1 MKRASTG
8 PILST
13 VFVDYDNIY
22 LSLKR
27 KNDDAAK
34 RFAKDSGVWLQG
46 IISGE
51 LITPTST
58 YIPASERRIA
68 MNRCYGNPVPRRNS
82 HDNSTDMNSFPF
94 VRHHFLRSGFE
105 VIDCPPL
112 TAQLKNSADIRIVMD
127 IRDILTHDTFF
138 DEFIILSGDADFTPV
153 LHRLRAH
160 ARRTVV
166 FANDHTA
173 QPYTALSDGEIRES
187 SLLALLLN
195 DRAIAVGETPRGLAP
210 PQSAV
215 AAIDV
220 DEARHSILAEVV
232 QFVRSAPQAVPLETL
247 ADRAVRIV
255 GREKTVGTNWGGFNT
270 FRDLLL
276 SGLPDDVHLSDTPPY
291 TVFDANRHISA
302 AGLLAPQTAQ
312 LAQPIVSYDART
324 SHLNQPADV
333 QPQMQRA
340 FRAPAPQNTPH
351 PHASGYQQA
360 EPPQRQIMAQP
371 VPQRIVAENQ
381 SIETRTYE
389 QFAPEAAPS
398 RQYMLRPA
406 HDRFAEEPVSRA
418 PQQTPGQNVLQNPVQ
433 PQPQTVAQSAAP
445 LHPAAQYTEVR
456 APQYTEARVPQ
467 YTEARAPVAQQR
479 SAAPPQPAG
488 STQQGGQSQH
498 GGQFGPRTA
507 DHATQIQQS
516 IARIHDACQAPA
528 LAPAEY
534 RVLFDVMAQEISSNG
549 LQGAQTLVN
558 LTQRARE
565 FGLDLK
571 RDDLRFILEVVSESD
586 PWFEQGA
593 SANLFASRFR
603 NFVVARCRSQGLSL
617 SSDELDLVEAWFSA
631 QPTQQQRPPV
641 YSSQPAP
648 SAPPQQPAA
657 QNRAP
662 SQPQANAQPNPQS
675 GMQPNLPAERWW
687 SLEEGRQHI
696 ADQRAQ
702 SAYNSPEAEQSDDEF
717 PRIVRSRLRG

>member
-34 RFAKDSGVWLQG
+34 RFAKDSGSWLQG

-58 YIPASERRIA
+58 FTAPAERRIA

-127 IRDILTHDTFF
+127 IRDILTHETFF

-160 ARRTVV
+160 ARRAVV

-187 SLLALLLN
+187 SLLSLLLN
-195 DRAIAVGETPRGLAP
+195 DRAISTVDTQRGLAA
-210 PQSAV
+210 PQTALQN
-215 AAIDV
+215 IDV
-220 DEARHSILAEVV
+220 EEARRAILAEVV
-232 QFVRSAPQAVPLETL
+232 QFVRGAPQAVPLETL

-255 GREKTVGTNWGGFNT
+255 GRDKTIGTNWGGFST

-276 SGLPDDVHLSDTPPY
+276 SGLPDDVHLSDTAPY
-291 TVFDANRHISA
+291 TVFDATRHISA
-302 AGLLAPQTAQ
+302 IGLLAPHALAHAPTQ
-312 LAQPIVSYDART
+312 LERSVAQPAPGPAPRQQTDAPQYDARSAAAIAIQSQQRAFHPAAAPAPNYQPT
-324 SHLNQPADV
+324 SQQQAAPHYQQPAAAMPIERRPYDPSAERQIPLDR
-333 QPQMQRA
+333 QPIARAPQHRPAGERPISDRLYEEPMQRA
-340 FRAPAPQNTPH
+340 PSQPIYQEARREAPLQHPAPAP
-351 PHASGYQQA
+351 
-360 EPPQRQIMAQP
+360 
-371 VPQRIVAENQ
+371 
-381 SIETRTYE
+381 
-389 QFAPEAAPS
+389 AAPG
-398 RQYMLRPA
+398 P
-406 HDRFAEEPVSRA
+406 
-418 PQQTPGQNVLQNPVQ
+418 
-433 PQPQTVAQSAAP
+433 
-445 LHPAAQYTEVR
+445 
-456 APQYTEARVPQ
+456 
-467 YTEARAPVAQQR
+467 R
-479 SAAPPQPAG
+479 SADQ
-488 STQQGGQSQH
+488 
-498 GGQFGPRTA
+498 
-507 DHATQIQQS
+507 ATQIQQS

-534 RVLFDVMAQEISSNG
+534 RVLFDIMAQEISTNG
-549 LQGAQTLVN
+549 LQGSQTLVN
-558 LTQRARE
+558 LGQKARE

-631 QPTQQQRPPV
+631 QPVPAPRPTVYRSQSAEPPAPARAPAVAPQTDRWWGVDEGRPQIAEQRPQTG
-641 YSSQPAP
+641 Y
-648 SAPPQQPAA
+648 AA
-657 QNRAP
+657 ANGEQN
-662 SQPQANAQPNPQS
+662 
-675 GMQPNLPAERWW
+675 
-687 SLEEGRQHI
+687 
-696 ADQRAQ
+696 
-702 SAYNSPEAEQSDDEF
+702 DDEF